1 MGNKEN
7 GEILLLLATTSVDLL
22 YIYGSYAVRNLVG
35 DKMKLGRLT
44 KQEQQRHKARLNL
57 IAVENEPARD
67 ATSFTDKVRPS
78 TGEVVACKWTK
89 RCIMDNV
96 VHNGNEE

>member
-1 MGNKEN
+1 M
-7 GEILLLLATTSVDLL
+7 L
-22 YIYGSYAVRNLVG
+22 RNLVG
-35 DKMKLGRLT
+35 GKIKLGRLT
-44 KQEQQRHKARLNL
+44 RQEQQRHKARLNL

-67 ATSFTDKVRPS
+67 ATSFTHKVRPS